1 MTNKTK
7 LFKAI
12 MEGKVKEYS
21 QESFCKASW
30 VVYILSGIG
39 LVVATLLGAM
49 SIIPSTTYALTSIGL
64 IGLLLSSSII
74 LDRIG

>member
-21 QESFCKASW
+21 QESFRKATW
-30 VVYILSGIG
+30 AVFILSGIG
-39 LVVATLLGAM
+39 LVLATLLGAM
-49 SIIPSTTYALTSIGL
+49 SIIPSTTYVLTSIGL
-64 IGLLLSSSII
+64 IGLLLSSSLI
-74 LDRIG
+74 LDCID

>member
-21 QESFCKASW
+21 QESFRKATW
-30 VVYILSGIG
+30 TVFILSGIG

-49 SIIPSTTYALTSIGL
+49 SIISSTAYVLTSIGL
-64 IGLLLSSSII
+64 IGLLLGSSII
-74 LDRIG
+74 LDRID

>member
-21 QESFCKASW
+21 QESFRKATW
-30 VVYILSGIG
+30 AVFILSGIG

-49 SIIPSTTYALTSIGL
+49 SIMPSTTYVLTSIGL
-64 IGLLLSSSII
+64 IGLLLSSSLI
-74 LDRIG
+74 LDRID